1 MQAFTTKID
10 STVPGIQRDKK
21 IVVKLMYIPNVIT
34 QITPSLDFNK
44 WLKRLDTQLNK
55 IIKIS

>member
-10 STVPGIQRDKK
+10 STMPGIQRDKK

-34 QITPSLDFNK
+34 QNYPFF
-44 WLKRLDTQLNK
+44 RFQ
-55 IIKIS
+55 